1 MRKRI
6 ILSILLCLAVMG
18 IVGCSS
24 AWYHRDQ
31 DVVDYC
37 SKINTLIKDQNF
49 RFAELA
55 DGKVILQ
62 DENRATLSE
71 VAFDEYDSSIRFL
84 SIWQETPVIYFVVQG
99 AVDDERGYLF
109 VNGDENKILDGL
121 WEVERVGRNGYA
133 YSTSP

>member
-37 SKINTLIKDQNF
+37 SKINALIKDQDF

-84 SIWQETPVIYFVVQG
+84 SIWQEAPVIYFVVQG
-99 AVDDERGYLF
+99 AVDDERSQLAKQQSFRWRKAEAWNYASPF
-109 VNGDENKILDGL
+109 EKS
-121 WEVERVGRNGYA
+121 RRNDL
-133 YSTSP
+133 

>member
-1 MRKRI
+1 M
-6 ILSILLCLAVMG
+6 SILLCLAVMG

-37 SKINTLIKDQNF
+37 SKINALIKDQDF

-84 SIWQETPVIYFVVQG
+84 SIWQEAPVIYFVVQG

-133 YSTSP
+133 CSTSP

>member
-37 SKINTLIKDQNF
+37 SKINTRIKDQNF
-49 RFAELA
+49 TFAELA

-62 DENRATLSE
+62 DENRAAISE
-71 VAFDEYDSSIRFL
+71 VAFDAYDSSIRFL
-84 SIWQETPVIYFVVQG
+84 SIRQEAPVIYFVVQG